1 MLLGPS
7 GDGSRTGL
15 LSANREGV
23 VSSVGY
29 LAVYMAGIQ
38 LGRWLFRKRKT
49 VAEFYSVVLFL
60 GVGVV
65 LLWTLTSVCEVYVQP
80 VSRRM
85 ANLPFI
91 LWLVRNIGCRDGLC
105 LLCKPLSKGHKNQ
118 PMLFLEPGVVSKIKQ
133 KHGSHSFFSPLQF
146 SQVCLFLLLFLS
158 TDLLLLR
165 LWHTVPSS
173 SLPSPLYTTSSST
186 RPTTAPPPL
195 CMVSAVDYNQLLF
208 FLLANLLTGL
218 VNFSLDTLHT
228 GPLLALAVLVGYMC
242 VLVSLSLTLHR
253 HRIKIKL

>member
-1 MLLGPS
+1 MS
-7 GDGSRTGL
+7 
-15 LSANREGV
+15 
-23 VSSVGY
+23 
-29 LAVYMAGIQ
+29 
-38 LGRWLFRKRKT
+38 
-49 VAEFYSVVLFL
+49 
-60 GVGVV
+60 
-65 LLWTLTSVCEVYVQP
+65 C
-80 VSRRM
+80 
-85 ANLPFI
+85 FI
-91 LWLVRNIGCRDGLC
+91 
-105 LLCKPLSKGHKNQ
+105 
-118 PMLFLEPGVVSKIKQ
+118 
-133 KHGSHSFFSPLQF
+133 FSPLQF

-186 RPTTAPPPL
+186 GPTTTTAPPPL
-195 CMVSAVDYNQLLF
+195 CVVSAVDYNQLLF

-228 GPLLALAVLVGYMC
+228 GPLLALAVLVGYMW

>member
-1 MLLGPS
+1 MISLSLSLSLSLTQVLCTAILPLLSLLPHLLPFAASSILLACLHQFFLSLAGGTDYVLLGPS

-38 LGRWLFRKRKT
+38 LGQWLFRKRKT
-49 VAEFYSVVLFL
+49 VAEFYPVVLFL

-118 PMLFLEPGVVSKIKQ
+118 PMLFLEPGVVSKIK
-133 KHGSHSFFSPLQF
+133 KNMEVIH
-146 SQVCLFLLLFLS
+146 
-158 TDLLLLR
+158 
-165 LWHTVPSS
+165 
-173 SLPSPLYTTSSST
+173 
-186 RPTTAPPPL
+186 
-195 CMVSAVDYNQLLF
+195 F
-208 FLLANLLTGL
+208 FLL
-218 VNFSLDTLHT
+218 FSSRR
-228 GPLLALAVLVGYMC
+228 C
-242 VLVSLSLTLHR
+242 VCSCCCFCRLISFC
-253 HRIKIKL
+253 